1 MLIVLNQECMKPHK
15 FSCWMSANID
25 AHQFVHSDWFCSLCH
40 LVFSGRESL
49 CLWSWYEQVR
59 CHQQTVLKCLCGL
72 VLSSA
77 FTLAEDLAGG
87 LCAFHLCY
95 KEIISQLSN
104 NVKVL
109 TGTPKIIL
117 AIPLAIWCGQRNR
130 MVQMKPNSVVFYI
143 TFKNSE
149 ELS

>member
-1 MLIVLNQECMKPHK
+1 MPISLSTVTGFVPCATLYFQEGKVCVFGAGMIRLDAISKQIVLK
-15 FSCWMSANID
+15 
-25 AHQFVHSDWFCSLCH
+25 
-40 LVFSGRESL
+40 R
-49 CLWSWYEQVR
+49 
-59 CHQQTVLKCLCGL
+59 LCGL

-95 KEIISQLSN
+95 KEIISELSN

-117 AIPLAIWCGQRNR
+117 AIPLAIWCG
-130 MVQMKPNSVVFYI
+130 
-143 TFKNSE
+143 
-149 ELS
+149 